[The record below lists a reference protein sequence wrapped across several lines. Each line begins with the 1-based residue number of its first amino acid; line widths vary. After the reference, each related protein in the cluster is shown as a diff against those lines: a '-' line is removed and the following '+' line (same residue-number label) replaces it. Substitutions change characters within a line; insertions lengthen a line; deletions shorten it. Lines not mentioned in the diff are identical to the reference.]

1 MYTER
6 VLRTLPRL
14 EGMTRTRTVILS
26 SVLLSRASPLQRVLE
41 VMGVVLIL
49 DTIKVKLVAP
59 GRGDRWCTVPPIV
72 LLKEE

>member
-1 MYTER
+1 
-6 VLRTLPRL
+6 
-14 EGMTRTRTVILS
+14 MTRTRTVIVS

-41 VMGVVLIL
+41 MMGVVLVL

-59 GRGDRWCTVPPIV
+59 GRGDRWSAVPPIV